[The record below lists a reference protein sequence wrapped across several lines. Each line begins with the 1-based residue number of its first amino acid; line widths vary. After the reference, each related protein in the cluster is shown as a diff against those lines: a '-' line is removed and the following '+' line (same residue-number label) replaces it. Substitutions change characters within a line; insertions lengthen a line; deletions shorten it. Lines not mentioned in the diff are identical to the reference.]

1 MSRKPENL
9 PAVFRRECKARE
21 RKDYLIM
28 KATFENRSA
37 NSRAAREEYVT
48 PEVNIFETKEGYT
61 LQAEMPGVNKAGLEI
76 TLEGNEITITGRRA
90 SEAMSG
96 EPLFRERQT
105 ADFRRVF
112 ELDPA
117 IDTAKIAAKME
128 QGILTLTLPKSERV
142 KPRRIVVG
150 D

>member
-1 MSRKPENL
+1 
-9 PAVFRRECKARE
+9 
-21 RKDYLIM
+21 M